1 MSLIN
6 QFKSQSKIVLAAVA
20 ISAATIGFA
29 GGMSISKSSTAVS
42 TQSQASLA
50 QNNFAT
56 TNGQVAASANTQ
68 GMPPGQGGAPQDMPP
83 GQNGNS
89 QGMTPPDA
97 AGETSQGMPS
107 GRNGEMRGMPPG
119 QNGNT
124 QGLPPGQNGNS
135 QGMPLGQGT
144 THPDATSGVT
154 QSNTSSDEVNAL
166 KEKNKEIKA
175 QISGS
180 TGTSNQ

>member
-6 QFKSQSKIVLAAVA
+6 QFKSQSKSVLAAVA

-50 QNNFAT
+50 QNNSAA

-68 GMPPGQGGAPQDMPP
+68 GMPPGQGGAPQGLPP

-107 GRNGEMRGMPPG
+107 GRKGEMRGMPPGKTGEMRGMPPG
-119 QNGNT
+119 QNGN
-124 QGLPPGQNGNS
+124 S
-135 QGMPLGQGT
+135 QGMPPGQGT
-144 THPDATSGVT
+144 TPPDATSGAT

-166 KEKNKEIKA
+166 KEKNQEIKS

-180 TGTSNQ
+180 SSTSNQ

>member
-1 MSLIN
+1 MSIIN
-6 QFKSQSKIVLAAVA
+6 QLKSQSKTVLAAVA
-20 ISAATIGFA
+20 ISVATIGFA

-50 QNNFAT
+50 QNNSAA

-83 GQNGNS
+83 GQGGAPQGMPPGQNGNS

-107 GRNGEMRGMPPG
+107 GRKGEMRGMPPG
-119 QNGNT
+119 QNGN
-124 QGLPPGQNGNS
+124 S
-135 QGMPLGQGT
+135 QGMPPGQGT
-144 THPDATSGVT
+144 THSDATSGAT

>member
-1 MSLIN
+1 MSIIN
-6 QFKSQSKIVLAAVA
+6 QLKSQSKTVLAAVA
-20 ISAATIGFA
+20 ITAATVGFA

-42 TQSQASLA
+42 TQSQAALA
-50 QNNFAT
+50 QNGA
-56 TNGQVAASANTQ
+56 TNGQANSIAGNQMPPASNGGMQ
-68 GMPPGQGGAPQDMPP
+68 GMPPGQNGNTQGLPP

-97 AGETSQGMPS
+97 TGETTQGMPS

-124 QGLPPGQNGNS
+124 QGLPPGQ
-135 QGMPLGQGT
+135 GT
-144 THPDATSGVT
+144 TPPDATSSAT

-166 KEKNKEIKA
+166 KKKNQEIKS

-180 TGTSNQ
+180 SSTSNQ